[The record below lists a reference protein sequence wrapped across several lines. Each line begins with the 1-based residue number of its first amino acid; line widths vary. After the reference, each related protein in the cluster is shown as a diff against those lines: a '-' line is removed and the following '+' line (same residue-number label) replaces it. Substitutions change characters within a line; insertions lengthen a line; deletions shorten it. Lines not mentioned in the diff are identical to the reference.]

1 MQQPFEL
8 ALFVAIAALALAL
21 IGYLV
26 RPYFVARRS
35 ARRAGQAGGTRAGLA
50 RGEQDPAPDDR
61 RRLASGR
68 RERSEGVAGMSVAG
82 DLVCPACHREYPA
95 GLQFC
100 AHDAREL
107 VPAGDPSLRAPAS
120 GMTCPACKRSFDGNR
135 RFCSFDGEELVP
147 LTLALGAT
155 TAGAAVQIAFIG
167 PPGKICP
174 SCSRRYENEATFC
187 GRDGAELVSVN

>member
-1 MQQPFEL
+1 M
-8 ALFVAIAALALAL
+8 
-21 IGYLV
+21 
-26 RPYFVARRS
+26 RPYFIARRTGRRS
-35 ARRAGQAGGTRAGLA
+35 ALRAGREGTTRDSLGGGQQAPTRDDYR
-50 RGEQDPAPDDR
+50 RGAYD
-61 RRLASGR
+61 R
-68 RERSEGVAGMSVAG
+68 RERSHGEPTAPVGG

-107 VPAGDPSLRAPAS
+107 VPAGDPILRAPGA

-155 TAGAAVQIAFIG
+155 PASQAAHIAFVG
-167 PPGKICP
+167 APGKICP
-174 SCSRRYENEATFC
+174 NCGRRYESEATFC